1 MQHVAPDALK
11 TALPAFTDTAELVL
25 RRKPSEPVYCIYRN
39 VVRGIAR
46 QFLTGFPGDV
56 LYAVKANPALP
67 LLDELYDAGVRHF
80 DTASLPEIRRIKERY
95 PDARCYYMAPVRF
108 LGASAEAYKKWGV
121 RDFVLDSDEE
131 LEKILAETGA
141 RDLTLYVRLKT
152 DVGGAILEL
161 SSKFGVHDLDA
172 VRLLKRVA
180 DSGCRPALAFH
191 VGSLCL
197 DADAF
202 TRALDICRN
211 VLALAG
217 VPIVALDV
225 GGGFPAPYPGNSA
238 PPLPLFFERIKA
250 AAKTL
255 GLDGKTRLLCEPGRG
270 LAAHGM
276 SLIAQIIG
284 HRADRLYIND
294 GIYGSFSEMM
304 IPNSRITYPLRVMRV
319 EAGRVRAIGGETR
332 PFITYGPTCDSL
344 DVLPQPTDM
353 PVDIKTGDYVEFGLM
368 GAYTL
373 ANRTEFNGFYPNE
386 IVEITD
392 PAARPPGVPP
402 AA

>member
-1 MQHVAPDALK
+1 MQHVAPDAV
-11 TALPAFTDTAELVL
+11 TSSLPAFTSATEMLL
-25 RRKPSEPVYCIYRN
+25 RRQPTEPVYCLYTHI
-39 VVRGIAR
+39 VRTFGR
-46 QFLTGFPGDV
+46 QFLNGFPGDV

-67 LLDELYDAGVRHF
+67 LLDALYEAGIRHF

-95 PDARCYYMAPVRF
+95 DDARCYYMAPVRF
-108 LGASAEAYKKWGV
+108 IGASAEAYKKWGV
-121 RDFVLDSDEE
+121 KDFVLDSDEE

-152 DVGGAILEL
+152 DVGGAVLEL
-161 SSKFGVHDLDA
+161 SSKFGAHDLDA
-172 VRLLKRVA
+172 VRLLQRVA
-180 DSGCRPALAFH
+180 AAGCRPGLAFH

-202 TRALDICRN
+202 TRALEICRN

-225 GGGFPAPYPGNSA
+225 GGGFPAPYPGNPA
-238 PPLPLFFERIKA
+238 PALPIYFERIKA
-250 AAKTL
+250 AAKAL
-255 GLDGKTRLLCEPGRG
+255 NLDSKARLLCEPGRG

-276 SLIAQIIG
+276 SLVAQIIG

-304 IPNSRITYPLRVMRV
+304 IPNSRITYPLRVLRV
-319 EAGRVRAIGGETR
+319 EAGKVRTLGGATR

-344 DVLPQPTDM
+344 DVLPQPMDM
-353 PVDIKTGDYVEFGLM
+353 PADIQTGDYVEFGLI
-368 GAYTL
+368 GAYSL
-373 ANRTEFNGFYPNE
+373 SNRTDFNGFYPSE